1 MQRQIMKEP
10 TLLNAFK
17 VSMYNVSQQFGCI
30 LHLCYISYVNMISL
44 SYAGHEFEMQHKF
57 MILTVGNT
65 LRKLNVESWTLA

>member
-17 VSMYNVSQQFGCI
+17 VYMYNVSQQ
-30 LHLCYISYVNMISL
+30 SSTYVNMISL

-57 MILTVGNT
+57 MILTAVNNLG
-65 LRKLNVESWTLA
+65 KLNVESWTLA

>member
-10 TLLNAFK
+10 TLMLSKFLCIMCLNNLD
-17 VSMYNVSQQFGCI
+17 VSST
-30 LHLCYISYVNMISL
+30 YVYMISL

-57 MILTVGNT
+57 MILTAVNN